1 MRAARYFAVHQSAI
15 GANAKSGARGRNPV
29 ATIRIV
35 LHGKAAGNASLRA
48 AVHQLRQDGHF
59 VEVRVT
65 WEPGDAARMT
75 AEAVAEAGGGKIN
88 CIVAGGGDGTINEV
102 FGAAYMAGLPA
113 DCCLGVLP
121 LGTANDFAHS
131 TGIPLQDLTAALRL
145 AASTS
150 PRWIDVGLLGGKPFV
165 NLVSGGFGSR
175 VTVETDPELKRR
187 LGRLAYV
194 LTGISHFSELSANR
208 GSFRAEGFAWEGPFV
223 AVAIGNGRQA
233 GGGVPLCP
241 DALID
246 DGLLDLMILP
256 ELDHAARLDAFAH
269 LLREGAAGIR
279 SEQVAT
285 RSSWIEYESEDDL
298 NVNLDGEPVLLKR
311 FRVECRPR
319 VLPVRLGES
328 LLVSSHRGHA

>member
-1 MRAARYFAVHQSAI
+1 MAR
-15 GANAKSGARGRNPV
+15 
-29 ATIRIV
+29 IRII
-35 LHGKAAGNASLRA
+35 LHGKAAGNAGVRA
-48 AVHQLRQDGHF
+48 AVDKLRKDGHAA
-59 VEVRVT
+59 EVRVT
-65 WEPGDAARMT
+65 WEPGDAARLT

-102 FGAAYMAGLPA
+102 FAAAYKAGLPA
-113 DCCLGVLP
+113 ECCLGVLP

-131 TGIPLQDLTAALRL
+131 TGIPLQDLTAALQL
-145 AASTS
+145 TLSAAPPS
-150 PRWIDVGLLGGKPFV
+150 IDLGLLNGQPFV

-187 LGRLAYV
+187 LGGLAYV
-194 LTGISHFSELSANR
+194 LTGVSRFKELSANR
-208 GSFRAEGFAWEGPFV
+208 GRFRAEGFSWEGPFV

-256 ELDHAARLDAFAH
+256 ELDHAARLAAFSH
-269 LLREGAAGIR
+269 LLREGAAGVR
-279 SEQVAT
+279 AELVTT
-285 RSSWIEYESEDDL
+285 RCSWIEFESDDDL

-311 FRVECRPR
+311 FRVECRQR
-319 VLPVRLGES
+319 VLPVCLGES
-328 LLVSSHRGHA
+328 PLLSSDQKRV

>member
-1 MRAARYFAVHQSAI
+1 MA
-15 GANAKSGARGRNPV
+15 G
-29 ATIRIV
+29 IRII
-35 LHGKAAGNASLRA
+35 LHGKAAANTGVRA
-48 AVHQLRQDGHF
+48 AVHKLRQDGHS

-75 AEAVAEAGGGKIN
+75 VEAVAEAGGGKIN

-102 FGAAYMAGLPA
+102 FGAAYTAGLPA
-113 DCCLGVLP
+113 EGRLGVLP

-131 TGIPLQDLTAALRL
+131 AGMPLQDLTAALQL
-145 AASTS
+145 AATAL
-150 PRWIDVGLLGGKPFV
+150 PRWIDVGLLNGKPFV

-175 VTVETDPELKRR
+175 ITVETDPELKRR
-187 LGRLAYV
+187 LGGVAYL
-194 LTGISHFSELSANR
+194 LTGISHFAELSANR
-208 GSFRAEGFAWEGPFV
+208 GRFRAEGFSWEGRFV

-256 ELDHAARLDAFAH
+256 ELNHAARLDAFSH

-279 SEQVAT
+279 AEQITT
-285 RSSWIEYESEDDL
+285 RSSWIEYE
-298 NVNLDGEPVLLKR
+298 VGRRFKREPGR
-311 FRVECRPR
+311 
-319 VLPVRLGES
+319 
-328 LLVSSHRGHA
+328 

>member
-1 MRAARYFAVHQSAI
+1 VTR
-15 GANAKSGARGRNPV
+15 
-29 ATIRIV
+29 IRII
-35 LHGKAAGNASLRA
+35 LHGKAAGNAGVRT
-48 AVHQLRQDGHF
+48 AVSELRQDGHS

-75 AEAVAEAGGGKIN
+75 AEAVSEASIGKIN

-102 FGAAYMAGLPA
+102 FGAACAAGLPA
-113 DCCLGVLP
+113 ECCLGILP

-131 TGIPLQDLTAALRL
+131 TGVPLHDLTAALQL
-145 AASTS
+145 AASAA
-150 PRWIDVGLLGGKPFV
+150 PHWIDVGLLNGKPFI

-187 LGRLAYV
+187 LGGLAYV
-194 LTGISHFSELSANR
+194 LTGISRFEELSASR
-208 GSFRAEGFAWEGPFV
+208 GSFRAEGFSWKGPFV
-223 AVAIGNGRQA
+223 AIAIGNGRQA

-256 ELDHAARLDAFAH
+256 ELDRTARLDAFSH
-269 LLREGAAGIR
+269 LLREGAAGVR
-279 SEQVAT
+279 AKLVTT
-285 RSSWIEYESEDDL
+285 RSSWIEFESDDDL
-298 NVNLDGEPVLLKR
+298 NVNLDGEPVVLKR
-311 FRVECRPR
+311 FRVECREH

-328 LLVSSHRGHA
+328 PLLSRHQGHA